1 MARFGWISGGSWVA
15 LGMRSALQLETL
27 KDLFGDVQ
35 VNFTFFTTLT
45 LQLVIFHS
53 LSINFLGRKTYCCF
67 HFDSSKVEQPGT
79 LARAWYF
86 KVVEEFATDHVDFG
100 N

>member
-1 MARFGWISGGSWVA
+1 MRNA
-15 LGMRSALQLETL
+15 LRLETL
-27 KDLFGDVQ
+27 KGLFGDVQ

-45 LQLVIFHS
+45 LQLVIFDS

-79 LARAWYF
+79 LARACYF
-86 KVVEEFATDHVDFG
+86 MVEEEFATVHFDFG